1 MMQDHFLIGRI
12 TRLQIFRASEFGARA
27 SFRLERPGES
37 SVICSVAD
45 DVAREFIAHYR
56 EGDIVAVTGA
66 FEPRPSTASSI
77 TPWGGRFRVRTLRAS
92 EVIWLAA

>member
-1 MMQDHFLIGRI
+1 MQDYFLIGGI
-12 TRLQIFRASEFGARA
+12 TRLKIFRVPEFGPRA